1 MATYP
6 TPPFGGKRNA
16 GAKALE
22 SMRKKQKKRM
32 PTDVQPKSK
41 QPRTS
46 GAMSK
51 GIKPKIAAP
60 TAIKRIRKTY

>member
-6 TPPFGGKRNA
+6 TPPLGGKRNA

-22 SMRKKQKKRM
+22 NMMKKQR
-32 PTDVQPKSK
+32 KSK
-41 QPRTS
+41 PTGPQAKRPRTS
-46 GAMSK
+46 GAMTK
-51 GIKPKIAAP
+51 GVKPRIAAP